1 MKPVRELLQ
10 QMAVYEWCVQSKPRG
25 LSGPQLGAGA
35 GQSTEFLDHRVY
47 VAGDDIRRIDWNAV
61 ARTDQILIKR
71 YQEEIRPSVV
81 LFVDDTQSM
90 VAFSDKAQVL
100 YDGVAWLHQSI
111 VHLEATT
118 KAIALEQ
125 GPLDVLQT
133 LRGEWSA
140 DSSMPLGQSMT
151 RRVGDIQRGA
161 HVILLTDLLSAHEP
175 TKLAMLIRQ
184 RAYRCTVIQV
194 LGRDDWDFDEGMVN
208 VQDSETGEVVTMS
221 LDADS
226 IAAYRQRVN
235 RIQSDWRESLQG
247 WGELVVL
254 QSPQSWNEVA
264 HELIQLGCLS
274 VST

>member
-1 MKPVRELLQ
+1 MKPVRGLLQ
-10 QMAVYEWCVQSKPRG
+10 QMANYEWCIQSKPRG

-81 LFVDDTQSM
+81 LFVDDSQSM
-90 VAFSDKAQVL
+90 VAFPDKEQAI

-118 KAIALEQ
+118 KTVALEQ

-133 LRGEWSA
+133 LRGDWSA
-140 DSSMPLGQSMT
+140 TSSMSLGEGLT
-151 RRVGDIQRGA
+151 RRMGDIQRGA
-161 HVILLTDLLSAHEP
+161 HVVLLTDLLSPHEP
-175 TKLAMLIRQ
+175 TKLALLLRQ
-184 RAYRCTVIQV
+184 RAHRCTIVQV
-194 LGRDDWDFDEGMVN
+194 LGRDDWNFDEGMVN

-221 LDADS
+221 LDAES

-247 WGELVVL
+247 WGELVVM
-254 QSPQSWNEVA
+254 QSPQSWGEVA
-264 HELIQLGCLS
+264 NELLRLGCLS
-274 VST
+274 ISQ